1 MYKISFFWPVSAV
14 HHQESTNMTEL
25 SDGEIGGEGRLLTL
39 LLLQQNTMLLECF
52 YNMWITTPGNSVK
65 KNMLIELNH

>member
-1 MYKISFFWPVSAV
+1 
-14 HHQESTNMTEL
+14 MTEL

-52 YNMWITTPGNSVK
+52 TIC
-65 KNMLIELNH
+65 ELQLQETQ